1 MERTNESKINPRWI
15 KSSIYNEWMLAVD
28 NKGSIP
34 RSLVAIMRYKETSIG
49 LHRDAPTYD
58 STEHY

>member
-1 MERTNESKINPRWI
+1 MERTNESKIKPEWI
-15 KSSIYNEWMLAVD
+15 KSSMPNEFILAVD
-28 NKGSIP
+28 NNVPQVQSV
-34 RSLVAIMRYKETSIG
+34 VAIMRYKDRSIG